1 MAQLTE
7 LKIKAIKPSEKMARY
22 YDGGG
27 LYLERVWKLIYQ

>member
-22 YDGGG
+22 YDGSGRREI
-27 LYLERVWKLIYQ
+27 LAFQVLH